1 MLQLE
6 LKIGNCGRLTVTFQ
20 INQGE
25 WERISWKAAPRIA
38 HFFRMMPNASAVNLH
53 IKTIKQEFSKEF
65 QTNKNFEPHQRART
79 RKTLP
84 SELFGEIS

>member
-1 MLQLE
+1 
-6 LKIGNCGRLTVTFQ
+6 
-20 INQGE
+20 
-25 WERISWKAAPRIA
+25 
-38 HFFRMMPNASAVNLH
+38 MMPNASAVNLH

-84 SELFGEIS
+84 SELFGETS